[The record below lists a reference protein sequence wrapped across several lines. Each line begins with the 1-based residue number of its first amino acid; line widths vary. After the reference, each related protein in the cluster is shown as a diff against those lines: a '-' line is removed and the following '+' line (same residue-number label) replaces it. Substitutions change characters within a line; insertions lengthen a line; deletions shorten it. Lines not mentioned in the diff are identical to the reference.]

1 MARKHPTGARPAAN
15 RKIDPVRTL
24 RTRLVNL
31 PDAALF
37 VSIFCATLAA
47 YWPALRG
54 GLVWDD
60 ASHVTSP
67 ALVSLHGLWGIWFD
81 LSATQQYY
89 PLLHSAFW
97 IEHRI
102 WGDAVLGYHLTNVA
116 LHAISACLVVHV
128 VRRLSLPGAWLAGLI
143 FALHP
148 VCVEAVAW
156 ISEQKST
163 LSGVFYLAAAL
174 VYLRFDQTRRRPHY
188 LWALGLFVLA
198 LASKTVTA
206 TLPAALLVVFWWQRG
221 RLGFRRDVRPLLPW
235 FAIAAVAGLFTAWV
249 ERTYIG
255 AKGADFALTLT
266 ERFLLAGRA
275 IWFYASKVVW
285 PVNLIFTY
293 PRWQIAADVW
303 WQYLFPA
310 GVLAVATC
318 LWLLRRRYRGPL
330 AGFLIFAGTLF
341 PVLGFLNVYPF
352 IFSYVADHF
361 QYLASLGIVVP
372 ICDVVVGHAPGLGQ
386 RLRQP
391 LRQRLQWTLSALLL
405 LTLAVLTFRQA
416 GMYADAET
424 LYRATLARNPA
435 SWMAHT
441 NLGVALVETP
451 SRLPE
456 AIAEYQAA
464 LRLKPD
470 DAQTH
475 ANLGHAL
482 ARMPGRLPEAVAEF
496 RTALRLKPNS
506 VQTYNDLG
514 VVLSQIRGR
523 LPEAIAEFQTALRL
537 KPEYAEAHANLGVAL
552 TQIPGRLPD
561 AIAEFQ
567 TALSIKPNYADAHN
581 NLARTLAQVPGR
593 LPDAIAEYE
602 AALRANAD
610 DAETHNNLGFALAQV
625 PGRLPDAV
633 AEFQAAL
640 RIKPDYADAHNNL
653 GNALSQIPGR
663 LPDAIAEYQ
672 AALRLKPDD
681 PETHNDLGVDL
692 GQLPGRLPD
701 AIAEFQA
708 ALRIKPDYMDAR
720 ENLANALVQTPGRL
734 GEAIVEYQRTLRIKP
749 DDAEAHNGLG
759 VALAQTPGRMAEAI
773 ANFQAALRLKPDY
786 AEARN
791 NLARTCPRCA
801 SATR

>member
-1 MARKHPTGARPAAN
+1 MR
-15 RKIDPVRTL
+15 
-24 RTRLVNL
+24 
-31 PDAALF
+31 DAA
-37 VSIFCATLAA
+37 VWASIFCATLIA

-67 ALVSLHGLWGIWFD
+67 ALQSVQGLWRIWFD
-81 LSATQQYY
+81 LRATQQYY

-102 WGDAVLGYHLTNVA
+102 WGDAVLGYHLTNIF
-116 LHAISACLVVHV
+116 LHAASACLVVCI
-128 VRRLSLPGAWLAGLI
+128 VRRLSLPGAWLAGLV

-174 VYLRFDQTRRRPHY
+174 VYLRFDRTRSRPDY
-188 LWALGLFVLA
+188 LWASVLFVLA

-235 FAIAAVAGLFTAWV
+235 FALGAAAGLFTAWV

-255 AKGADFALTLT
+255 ATGADFTLTWT

-275 IWFYASKVVW
+275 IWFYAGKIVW
-285 PVNLIFTY
+285 PANLIFTY
-293 PRWQIAADVW
+293 PRWKIDAGIW

-310 GVLAVATC
+310 GVLAAA
-318 LWLLRRRYRGPL
+318 LGFWLLARRHRGPL
-330 AGFLIFAGTLF
+330 AGFLIFIGTLF

-361 QYLASLGIVVP
+361 EYLASLAIIVP
-372 ICDVVVGHAPGLGQ
+372 ICAAILGRAGQARSLQ
-386 RLRQP
+386 RA
-391 LRQRLQWTLSALLL
+391 LSPLLL
-405 LTLAVLTFRQA
+405 LTLAVLAFRQA
-416 GMYADAET
+416 GTYADAET
-424 LYRATLARNPA
+424 LYRAALARNPA

-441 NLGVALVETP
+441 NLGVALAETP

-475 ANLGHAL
+475 ANLGNAL
-482 ARMPGRLPEAVAEF
+482 AQMPGRLPDAIGEF
-496 RTALRLKPNS
+496 RTALRLKPNL
-506 VQTYNDLG
+506 VQTHNDFG
-514 VVLSQIRGR
+514 VALSQIPGR
-523 LPEAIAEFQTALRL
+523 LPDAIAQFQEALRL
-537 KPEYAEAHANLGVAL
+537 KPDYAEAHGNLGVAL

-561 AIAEFQ
+561 AIAEFR
-567 TALSIKPNYADAHN
+567 TALRIQPDYADAHN
-581 NLARTLAQVPGR
+581 NLARALAQTPAS
-593 LPDAIAEYE
+593 LQDAIAEYE
-602 AALRANAD
+602 AALRANAG
-610 DAETHNNLGFALAQV
+610 DAETHFNLGVALAQV
-625 PGRLPDAV
+625 PGRLSGAA
-633 AEFQAAL
+633 AEFRAAL
-640 RIKPDYADAHNNL
+640 RLKPDYLDAHHNL

-663 LPDAIAEYQ
+663 LPDAIAEFQ
-672 AALRLKPDD
+672 AALRIQPDNA
-681 PETHNDLGVDL
+681 EVHSDLGIAL
-692 GQLPGRLPD
+692 AQTPGRLPD

-708 ALRIKPDYMDAR
+708 ALRIQPDNADAR

-734 GEAIVEYQRTLRIKP
+734 GEAIAEYQKTLRIKP
-749 DDAEAHNGLG
+749 DDASVHNGLG
-759 VALAQTPGRMAEAI
+759 VALAQTPGRMPEAI
-773 ANFQAALRLKPDY
+773 AQFQAALRLQPDY

-791 NLARTCPRCA
+791 NLTRACPRCL
-801 SATR
+801 SGKR